1 MEQLGTKRHGDG
13 RPPRTVWYRRHEPP
27 DHPGARGSR
36 RHRPAHG
43 DSSSCDVARQ
53 PARLRPPRR
62 PGRPRPRTRRGEA
75 SRGAVARARPRRR
88 RRSRLR
94 VTAVPTRRP
103 MAQPTRHTPDPCRR
117 RNQDSHAEWSTAHG
131 RPWRRTAAWD
141 ERPWRRLRPTA
152 GAGPCG
158 AGRRAPRDRLSST
171 CGDGTRGAW
180 LACGCSA
187 GRCASLTPPR
197 PEGRRAATAADAI
210 PCPLV
215 LDRCTSMRSM
225 AERPS
230 RSRSGRSGARNEDLA
245 LSRLEGDRPGGQ
257 RAPGVLWT
265 TAPFILI
272 RGACAAHR
280 GQW

>member
-1 MEQLGTKRHGDG
+1 M
-13 RPPRTVWYRRHEPP
+13 
-27 DHPGARGSR
+27 
-36 RHRPAHG
+36 
-43 DSSSCDVARQ
+43 
-53 PARLRPPRR
+53 
-62 PGRPRPRTRRGEA
+62 
-75 SRGAVARARPRRR
+75 
-88 RRSRLR
+88 
-94 VTAVPTRRP
+94 TAVPTRRP
-103 MAQPTRHTPDPCRR
+103 MAQPT
-117 RNQDSHAEWSTAHG
+117 STRARSCAG
-131 RPWRRTAAWD
+131 EATRTVTLSGPLRTRRPWRRTAAWD

-245 LSRLEGDRPGGQ
+245 LSRLEGTAPEVKEPRGPVDDSSVHPDQGGLRGPQRPVVASRSRFGGNQ
-257 RAPGVLWT
+257 ATMGSGRAPWNHT
-265 TAPFILI
+265 
-272 RGACAAHR
+272 ACAVSVIHR
-280 GQW
+280 CGRACGRHRRSGGYDAGE

>member
-1 MEQLGTKRHGDG
+1 M
-13 RPPRTVWYRRHEPP
+13 
-27 DHPGARGSR
+27 
-36 RHRPAHG
+36 
-43 DSSSCDVARQ
+43 
-53 PARLRPPRR
+53 
-62 PGRPRPRTRRGEA
+62 
-75 SRGAVARARPRRR
+75 
-88 RRSRLR
+88 
-94 VTAVPTRRP
+94 TAVPTRRP
-103 MAQPTRHTPDPCRR
+103 MAQPT
-117 RNQDSHAEWSTAHG
+117 STRARSWAG
-131 RPWRRTAAWD
+131 EANSTVTLSGPLRTRRPWRRTAPWD

-180 LACGCSA
+180 LACERSA

-230 RSRSGRSGARNEDLA
+230 GHQVMTVGRAKRGSCAVQAR
-245 LSRLEGDRPGGQ
+245 GDRPRRQ

-272 RGACAAHR
+272 RGLARPTEASGSVPFPVWGESGDYGVRSGTMEHHGVCCFCYPQVWTGLWTSPSIR
-280 GQW
+280 RLRRR